1 MDQGGRIMRLHYEGI
16 LQERLDELGNATA
29 TIHQERLDDQIVI
42 KQFMLK
48 KVVQRQHQ
56 QPDYILLMSY

>member
-29 TIHQERLDDQIVI
+29 TIHQRT
-42 KQFMLK
+42 F
-48 KVVQRQHQ
+48 R
-56 QPDYILLMSY
+56 